1 MEGIKTMRNEQDK
14 TMFLVEMHNLKDS
27 MKAVGLFHNYE
38 LEGKKIQISFT
49 KSSLNE
55 WILEK
60 KKKILLLLFMVK
72 CLKEQTAINFQVL
85 FHFTIQFIMATL
97 QFIVKPKLSH

>member
-55 WILEK
+55 
-60 KKKILLLLFMVK
+60 
-72 CLKEQTAINFQVL
+72 
-85 FHFTIQFIMATL
+85 
-97 QFIVKPKLSH
+97 